1 MVADRLSDD
10 YVVVQ
15 FSPWR
20 YEAYE
25 DVKAALMEA
34 VLTKLDACVQKAADP
49 QSAAGLMKRGNA
61 AGDDGRAA
69 GHGLDDRQTKPF
81 AVRWQHDQ

>member
-1 MVADRLSDD
+1 MVADRLTND

-25 DVKAALMEA
+25 DVEAALMET
-34 VLTKLDACVQKAADP
+34 VLTELDDRVETAEEPDK
-49 QSAAGLMKRGNA
+49 AAGLMSS
-61 AGDDGRAA
+61 
-69 GHGLDDRQTKPF
+69 L
-81 AVRWQHDQ
+81 